1 MTYLTADRSTDP
13 TSHLPADPPRTPALS
28 DPAATMDHVAAS
40 VDLPF
45 VGRAEQLELFRTALS
60 RARAGEPSAILLS
73 GDAGVGKTR
82 LLTRMAELART
93 EGALVV
99 VSHCVDLGDI
109 GLPYLPFTDALG
121 QLRGRSDGVDAAI
134 GGRPAL
140 GRLLDAGLVEPE
152 TGAAGQAARGQLFDG
167 IASAIGA
174 AGTTDRPLVLMIE
187 DLHWADPS
195 SRDVLKFVIA
205 RMRVERVLLV
215 GSYRTDD
222 LHRRHPLRPVL
233 SELLRHPRVDHIQL
247 APFTRAELAQFGAA
261 ITGRPVPERQL
272 LRVLRRSEGNAYFA
286 QELLECPDECGAGLP
301 GSLADVLHAR
311 LERLDPVVQ
320 ELAGIASVA
329 GRRVSGEL
337 LTAVARG
344 EPDFADDSVF
354 DRTLREAI
362 AHHVLATEDA
372 RWIVFRHALLAEA
385 VYADLLPSEVTRL
398 HRAYQRR
405 IAADPSLG
413 SAAELAH
420 HALRAHELPAAV
432 AASFT
437 AAQEAVD
444 VLAPAEALRH
454 LETVLSLWDA
464 VPDAADRIGRDLID
478 VQMTA
483 ARAASRAGQ
492 PARAAALAVGA
503 LDRSDPGRAARL
515 TPAAAGYLIDDL
527 REQEALR
534 RCELALAVLDA
545 QGPSAD
551 RARLLAAHARSA
563 LNCDRDDEAR
573 VIAERAVAEAQAFDV
588 PEAEADALTTLA
600 VLAVDEADR
609 AGDLF
614 ARSLELARAAGDL
627 IAELRAWH
635 NLTANRYY
643 AGDLTR
649 ARQVC
654 GDGIDRARSVGV
666 LWMGYGVGLLLF
678 RELIRFVSG
687 DLTPPPGTR
696 DWVPGAAGTVLS
708 TIDLYAAVARGDVD
722 AVDRD
727 RVDEV
732 DWQRD
737 PMLALISGGCT
748 IDALT
753 WAGEHRS
760 AVELTIRLT
769 EFMSQAWNDYFL
781 GGIWLSALGLAAL
794 ADRAEQIRL
803 TGAEPSAELITGRTF
818 LDRMEQTA
826 GRGRPRG
833 GQLGPEGRGWV
844 ARARAEYARLIGQN
858 DPELWRAAVAEFGY
872 GHRYEV
878 ARSRWRLAEALA
890 GRGERTSASIEASA
904 ALAEAQ
910 AIGAGPLATAIGDL
924 GRRARLD
931 LPGAG
936 VPAGV
941 LTGREAEV
949 LRLVADGLTNRQIG
963 ERLYISGKTVSVHIS
978 NVLAKLGA
986 GGRAEAVAVA
996 HRQGLLTGG
1005 E

>member
-1 MTYLTADRSTDP
+1 MDDV
-13 TSHLPADPPRTPALS
+13 
-28 DPAATMDHVAAS
+28 AAT

-45 VGRAEQLELFRTALS
+45 VGRAEQLELFRTALG

-82 LLTRMAELART
+82 LLTRMAELAQA
-93 EGALVV
+93 EGAWPV

-121 QLRGRSDGVDAAI
+121 QLRGRSEQVDTAI
-134 GGRPAL
+134 ASRPAL
-140 GRLLDAGLVEPE
+140 GHLLDAGLVEPE

-167 IASAIGA
+167 IALAIGA
-174 AGTTDRPLVLMIE
+174 GGSAERPLVLMIE

-195 SRDVLKFVIA
+195 SRDVLKFLIA
-205 RMRVERVLLV
+205 RMRAEHLLLV

-233 SELLRHPRVDHIQL
+233 SELLRHPRVDHIDL

-261 ITGRPVPERQL
+261 ITGRPIPEPDL

-286 QELLECPDECGAGLP
+286 QELLECPDDCGLGLP

-311 LERLDPVVQ
+311 LERLDPAVQ
-320 ELAGIASVA
+320 ALAGIASVA

-337 LTAVARG
+337 LSAVALG
-344 EPDFADDSVF
+344 EPDFPDDVAV
-354 DRTLREAI
+354 DRALREAI
-362 AHHVLATEDA
+362 AHQVLTTEDA

-385 VYADLLPSEVTRL
+385 VYGDLLPSEVSRL
-398 HRAYQRR
+398 HRAYQRQ
-405 IAADPSLG
+405 ITADPELG
-413 SAAELAH
+413 SPAELAL
-420 HALRAHELPAAV
+420 HAQRAHDLPAAL
-432 AASFT
+432 AAGFT
-437 AAQEAVD
+437 AAQEAAD
-444 VLAPAEALRH
+444 VLAPTEALRH
-454 LETVLSLWDA
+454 LETVLSLWEA
-464 VPDAADRIGRDLID
+464 VPDAADRTGRDLID

-483 ARAASRAGQ
+483 ALAASRAGQ
-492 PARAAALAVGA
+492 PTRAAALAVAA
-503 LDRSDPGRAARL
+503 LDRSDPDRAARL
-515 TPAAAGYLIDDL
+515 TPAAAGYLIEDL
-527 REQEALR
+527 REREALHR
-534 RCELALAVLDA
+534 AERALVVLEA
-545 QGPSAD
+545 EGPSAD
-551 RARLLAAHARSA
+551 RARLLAAYARSA
-563 LNCDRDDEAR
+563 LNCDHDDDAR
-573 VIAERAVAEAQAFDV
+573 TVADRAVAEAQEFDV
-588 PEAEADALTTLA
+588 PEAESDALTTLA

-614 ARSLELARAAGDL
+614 GRSLELSRAAGDL
-627 IAELRAWH
+627 IAELRATH

-649 ARQVC
+649 AAEIC
-654 GDGIDRARSVGV
+654 ATGIERARAVGV

-687 DLTPPPGTR
+687 DLTPPPPTR
-696 DWVPGAAGTVLS
+696 EWVPDAAGTVLS
-708 TIDLYAAVARGDVD
+708 TIDLYAAVARGDQD
-722 AVDRD
+722 AVQRG
-727 RVDEV
+727 RIDEV

-737 PMLALISGGCT
+737 PMMALISGGCT

-753 WAGEHRS
+753 WAGEHQ
-760 AVELTIRLT
+760 AAIDLTNRLT

-781 GGIWLSALGLAAL
+781 GGIWLSALGLAAA
-794 ADRAEQIRL
+794 ADRAERTRPAGGTPTASPADL
-803 TGAEPSAELITGRTF
+803 AVGGTF
-818 LDRMEQTA
+818 LDRMERTA
-826 GRGRPRG
+826 RRGRPRG
-833 GQLGPEGRGWV
+833 GRIGPEGRGWV
-844 ARARAEYARLIGQN
+844 ARARADYGRLTGDN

-872 GHRYEV
+872 GHRFEI

-890 GRGERTSASIEASA
+890 GRGDRPAATAEAVA

-910 AIGAGPLATAIGDL
+910 AMGARPLAAAVQDL

-931 LPGAG
+931 LPGTEPATG
-936 VPAGV
+936 VV
-941 LTGREAEV
+941 LTGREEEV

-963 ERLYISGKTVSVHIS
+963 ERLFISGKTVSVHIS

-996 HRQGLLTGG
+996 HRRGLLAGEDADRSSGRGGRRPAGRTGMG
-1005 E
+1005 